1 MATLTLVKRGH
12 DLADADS
19 QRDKLQEG
27 THRPFES
34 SLAESELFPLTARG
48 VTTLQVNI
56 GKMCNQTCTHCHV
69 DAGPDRTEIM
79 TRETMQDCLNA
90 IERGNI
96 ATLDITGGAPELN
109 PDFEWFVEGARALGT
124 HVIDRCNLTIL
135 TVPRFKTMPEFL
147 AQNQVEVVASLPCYS
162 EANTDKQRGDGV
174 FEKSIRALKRLNEL
188 GYGQADSG
196 LSLTLVYNPGGP
208 SLPPPQ
214 AKLEND
220 YRKQLQEQFGIVFT
234 RLITITNL
242 PISRFLEDLVE
253 TGRFDEYM
261 QKLIDSYNPAA
272 AEGVM
277 CRDVLSVG
285 WDGQLYDCDF
295 NQMLEMNL
303 EHGMPTHI
311 REFDP
316 ATVAKRR
323 IMTGQHC
330 YGCTAGQGSSCQ
342 GSITNEK

>member
-1 MATLTLVKRGH
+1 MAALTLVKRGH
-12 DLADADS
+12 DLADAQS
-19 QRDKLQEG
+19 QRDKLQQSR
-27 THRPFES
+27 HRRFEL
-34 SLAESELFPLTARG
+34 SLMESELFPLTARG
-48 VTTLQVNI
+48 VTTLQVNV

-79 TRETMQDCLNA
+79 TRDTMQHCLDA

-96 ATLDITGGAPELN
+96 NTLDITGGAPELN
-109 PDFEWFVEGARALGT
+109 PDFEWFVGSARRLGT

-135 TVPRFKTMPEFL
+135 TVPRFKAMPEFL

-188 GYGQADSG
+188 GYGHADSG

-242 PISRFLEDLVE
+242 PISRFLEDLVA
-253 TGRFDEYM
+253 TDRYDAYM
-261 QKLIDSYNPAA
+261 QKLIDSYNPIA

-277 CRDVLSVG
+277 CRDVISVS

-295 NQMLEMNL
+295 NQMLELNL
-303 EHGMPTHI
+303 GRGMPTHI
-311 REFDP
+311 SEFDP
-316 ATVAKRR
+316 TLLAERTIV
-323 IMTGQHC
+323 TGQHC

-342 GSITNEK
+342 GSITN